1 VSGQGVSVGG
11 GGCTAPLSRSLR
23 LVPDGFRPPPRSDRS
38 RCPKP
43 SATVATQ
50 SQRTPA
56 ARRAGAVEAGD
67 RADHVM
73 RHVTLPRCDRSPR
86 PQSTCHASP
95 GLRLRSHVTM
105 PPSITAGMPGRDLA
119 RLVRAKFRLT
129 DPGTPLPV
137 LTHEAAD
144 SQRTGPIRTLAMNR
158 CGWPLANG
166 RRMAHARQSLASRRE
181 IVRLDAIRFNS

>member
-1 VSGQGVSVGG
+1 MMLVDAHRAALRDSPVLPVRIFPVGSRDPIRGERPSSADATTTPVVVSGQGESVGG

-95 GLRLRSHVTM
+95 GLRLRSSHVTM
-105 PPSITAGMPGRDLA
+105 PPSITAGMPGR
-119 RLVRAKFRLT
+119 
-129 DPGTPLPV
+129 
-137 LTHEAAD
+137 EAAGFAERG
-144 SQRTGPIRTLAMNR
+144 ST
-158 CGWPLANG
+158 
-166 RRMAHARQSLASRRE
+166 
-181 IVRLDAIRFNS
+181 